1 MKGVVNREVIC
12 DVRVSIG
19 VDTHQDEQVI
29 IALNQ
34 EGVRSA
40 ERDAQRPVT
49 AMGSS
54 RGSPETWVRFVPSTA
69 TAGVH
74 MAPDLPAS

>member
-40 ERDAQRPVT
+40 RRAAALGAGGCQVDVQGVLLLST
-49 AMGSS
+49 NG
-54 RGSPETWVRFVPSTA
+54 RF
-69 TAGVH
+69 
-74 MAPDLPAS
+74 